1 VSDEIK
7 AAAERLTENCWD
19 TYLAGDP
26 HTRDWHRIFD
36 AAMLDGRNVARAY
49 LAEHDDTPIDE
60 AWLRSAGLK
69 HSDGGWYVTIASG
82 PNRLYWVGGLVS
94 ISRDGHKHVSLC
106 TGINTRGQLLRL
118 CQALGIPRRAHPRAA
133 TETEPATFRQG
144 YPRTPK

>member
-1 VSDEIK
+1 VSEIK
-7 AAAERLTENCWD
+7 AAMDLMRKFEANGNQSDKGEAGCTMSAALT
-19 TYLAGDP
+19 LA
-26 HTRDWHRIFD
+26 H
-36 AAMLDGRNVARAY
+36 LY
-49 LAEHDDTPIDE
+49 LAEHPADEDLKIDE
-60 AWLRSAGLK
+60 AWLRSVGFE
-69 HSDGGWYVTIASG
+69 HSDGGWYITIASG

-118 CQALGIPRRAHPRAA
+118 CQALGIPHHPRAA